1 MNAMTQL
8 SPEWHNWIRENL
20 SRGCAPQ
27 TLIDDMVRNRFDP
40 VFARAAVNNVMANG
54 SSFAA
59 PFQEKPK
66 AASPSASASAY
77 VYEKPRF
84 HAGNLIRTSDR
95 DVRIVTR
102 VHRPMVAVLDGV
114 LSEEECDELIRL
126 SSHKMQRSTTVDP
139 LSGKHEVIADRTSEG
154 TFFLVNSD
162 PFITRIDRRIGEV
175 MNWPVENGEGLQVL
189 HYGVGGEYKPHFD
202 FFPPEDPGSQAQMT
216 VGGQRVSTMVMYL
229 NEVEGGGTTIF
240 PEIGLEV
247 VPKKGS
253 AVYFEYF
260 NSQNQ
265 IDKLTLHAGAP
276 VTRGE
281 KWIVTKWMRER
292 RYGEPV
298 PTHEK
303 ATIS

>member
-1 MNAMTQL
+1 MNAMTHL
-8 SPEWHNWIRENL
+8 PPEWYDWIRDNL

-27 TLIDDMVRNRFDP
+27 SLIEDMVRNRFDP

-54 SSFAA
+54 GPLAA
-59 PFQEKPK
+59 PFFEEKPK
-66 AASPSASASAY
+66 AAAGY

-95 DVRIVTR
+95 DVRVVTR
-102 VHRPMVAVLDGV
+102 VNRPMVAVLDGV

-126 SSHKMQRSTTVDP
+126 SSNKMRRSTTVDP
-139 LSGKHEVIADRTSEG
+139 ISGKHEVIADRSSEG
-154 TFFLVNSD
+154 TFFLVNAD
-162 PFITRIDRRIGEV
+162 PFIARIDQRIGEV

-202 FFPPEDPGSQAQMT
+202 YFPPEDPGSQVQMT
-216 VGGQRVSTMVMYL
+216 IGGQRVSTMVMYL
-229 NEVEGGGTTIF
+229 NEVEEGGTTVF

-253 AVYFEYF
+253 AVYFEYT

-265 IDKLTLHAGAP
+265 LDKLTLHAGAP

-292 RYGEPV
+292 RYGTDGPS
-298 PTHEK
+298 T
-303 ATIS
+303 A